1 MCIVT
6 VCVRNRGNIASIIYN
21 FKSLA
26 LIRCIVHLSFA
37 INKMSN
43 SCISNR
49 ALTHTHTQAEFSWLF
64 GQYVSILYED
74 SVLCIHKHGTT
85 RSLFVRTHFNS
96 VYCEHTHSQ
105 THKHAC
111 IHRSLSVVPGFS
123 VPVLSFFLLVVILLD
138 FFIVLALVRSYV
150 RIPAII
156 IVRHI
161 HAIKIHFTFEFVC
174 VRRCMSSECPSTRRA
189 MCVVETNHNA
199 KLALFRWLSK

>member
-1 MCIVT
+1 MCM
-6 VCVRNRGNIASIIYN
+6 CVWTRGNIASIIYN

-74 SVLCIHKHGTT
+74 SVLCIHEHGTT
-85 RSLFVRTHFNS
+85 RLPIVCTHFNS
-96 VYCEHTHSQ
+96 VYCEHTYSQ

-138 FFIVLALVRSYV
+138 FFIVLALVHSCMYV
-150 RIPAII
+150 VRTHAII

-174 VRRCMSSECPSTRRA
+174 VSMYELCARVHEEL
-189 MCVVETNHNA
+189 CV
-199 KLALFRWLSK
+199 